1 MWFNLI
7 LDPNTTWVLMGSILI
22 GLTAG
27 VLGSFALLRRRSL
40 MGDALAHAALP
51 GVAIAFMITGSK
63 HIGFMM
69 LGAAVAGLL
78 GTICISAITRY
89 SKIKEDSAMGI
100 VLSVFFGIGITLL
113 TIIQRTPR
121 GNQSGLDKF
130 LFGQAASLVGTDVQ
144 VMMGIAIV
152 LCLVVFVLFK
162 ELKLLSFDP
171 LFGAGLGFPMGALDM
186 VLNLMLVLA
195 VVVGLQAVG
204 VILMAALLITP
215 AISARYWTDRLSTMV
230 VLAGFFGALSGVM
243 GTLLSLVGPRMSTGP
258 LIVLSATSIF
268 LVSLFLAPRRGL
280 VAKALRQ
287 MRSRRQVARATVL
300 RSIYELA
307 EAEAN
312 ASSGFTADELHRRKG
327 LVVKD
332 FREILTNLAQEG
344 LLRSVGDRW
353 ALTAVGIVTA
363 HRLVREQRLWEVF
376 LMHESELDGRDSPI
390 DRDQEDS
397 AHFPE
402 RVRSEL
408 ERLLVVHGL
417 EPRLKGGA

>member
-1 MWFNLI
+1 MWFDLI

-69 LGAAVAGLL
+69 IGAAAAGLL

-113 TIIQRTPR
+113 TVIQRSPK

-130 LFGQAASLVGTDVQ
+130 LFGQAASLVGSDVQ
-144 VMMGIAIV
+144 VMMGIAVV

-230 VLAGFFGALSGVM
+230 ILAGLFGALSGVM

-268 LVSLFLAPRRGL
+268 LISLFLAPRRGL
-280 VAKALRQ
+280 VAKAVRQLRT
-287 MRSRRQVARATVL
+287 RRQVARAAVL

-307 EAEAN
+307 EAEGDAN
-312 ASSGFTADELHRRKG
+312 SGFTADELHRRKG

-332 FREILTNLAQEG
+332 FTDVLSNLSQEG
-344 LLRSVGDRW
+344 LLAAVADRW
-353 ALTAVGIVTA
+353 ALTPAGINVA
-363 HRLVREQRLWEVF
+363 HRLVREQRLWEIF
-376 LMHESELDGRDSPI
+376 LMHESELDGRDGVL

-397 AHFPE
+397 AQFPE

-408 ERLLVVHGL
+408 ERLLGVHGL
-417 EPRLKGGA
+417 EPRLKGGS